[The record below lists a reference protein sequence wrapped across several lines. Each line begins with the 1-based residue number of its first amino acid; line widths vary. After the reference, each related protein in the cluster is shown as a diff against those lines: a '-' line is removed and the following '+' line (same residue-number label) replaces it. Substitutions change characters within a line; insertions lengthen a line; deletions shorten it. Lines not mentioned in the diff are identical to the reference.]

1 VTARLLRVLP
11 GYSRGLARLV
21 ATPATRAKVAT
32 CVNALA
38 SAPEL
43 PGPGDVQTLIPPTR
57 VVHVRQVPGLAL
69 WIWYGAAPD
78 VLTLYL
84 LADAPP

>member
-1 VTARLLRVLP
+1 VRE
-11 GYSRGLARLV
+11 
-21 ATPATRAKVAT
+21 
-32 CVNALA
+32 LA

-43 PGPGDVQTLIPPTR
+43 PAPGDVETFIPPTR
-57 VVHVRQVPGLAL
+57 VVHVRQVPGHFL
-69 WIWYGAAPD
+69 WIWYGATPD

>member
-1 VTARLLRVLP
+1 VLP
-11 GYSRGLARLV
+11 GYSRGLARLA
-21 ATPATRAKVAT
+21 ATPSTRAKVAA
-32 CVNALA
+32 CVRELA

-43 PGPGDVQTLIPPTR
+43 PAPGDMQTLVPPTR

-69 WIWYGAAPD
+69 WIWYGHTPD
-78 VLTLYL
+78 ALTLYA